1 MPTGPYR
8 NALLNALGAE
18 IVSRIHLSPVTFELQ
33 HEIEYPGRPIEHLFF
48 VEEGM
53 ASMTTTFQDGSQVEV
68 GMFGFESVI
77 GISALMGTKRSLN
90 RIYTQIAGS
99 GYSVPI
105 ANARREFELGGLF
118 QSLVL
123 RYVQAQL
130 VQTAQSVGCNARH
143 NAEQR
148 LARWLLICAD
158 RAHNSTFTMSHDSLA
173 DMLGTTRSTVSMA
186 AGILRE
192 QNLIDYRRGA
202 IVILDTDGL
211 EGMACECYH
220 IIKDHLDNYLEYDS
234 GIAEVAAP
242 KLV

>member
-1 MPTGPYR
+1 LPPSFYK

-18 IVSRIHLSPVTFELQ
+18 IIRRLHLSPVVFELE
-33 HEIEYPGRPIEHLFF
+33 HEIEFPGMPIEHLFF

-53 ASMTTTFQDGSQVEV
+53 ASMTTTFRDGSQVEV

-105 ANARREFELGGLF
+105 TDARREFERGGLF
-118 QSLVL
+118 QSVVL

-158 RAHNSTFTMSHDSLA
+158 RAHSNTFVMSHEFLA
-173 DMLGTTRSTVSMA
+173 DMLGTTRSTVSTA
-186 AGILRE
+186 AGTLRE
-192 QNLIDYRRGA
+192 QNLIDYSRGA
-202 IVILDTDGL
+202 IVIVDGKGL
-211 EGMACECYH
+211 EDMACECYH
-220 IIKDHLDNYLEYDS
+220 IIRDHLENYLEYDN
-234 GIAEVAAP
+234 GIA
-242 KLV
+242 